1 MGTSSIFFSVASY
14 VASIALR
21 SHHICSVGK
30 CIPTTKIY
38 NIDTP
43 NSSSASWNAS
53 SNPARTESK
62 RQVYGQPGVVILDL
76 AVLPRGTQGTL
87 HLFWIWGHCQPAVEM
102 APWLV
107 FYYQGTTPKNVS
119 INRFIQTFLKRKLL
133 DYFVGGWRIL
143 VIHGGILV
151 VDALKS
157 FLGGGT
163 EDLQLLHHH
172 ESWLRRACWTARQL
186 KGFVPHSGH
195 DGARLCA
202 LISISLGSDDDSKSE
217 GFFQCR
223 SDWVNMCCME
233 LWT

>member
-1 MGTSSIFFSVASY
+1 MGTSSIFSVQRA
-14 VASIALR
+14 ALR

-76 AVLPRGTQGTL
+76 AVLQRDTQGTL

-107 FYYQGTTPKNVS
+107 FYYQGTTPKNVY
-119 INRFIQTFLKRKLL
+119 INRFFQTFLKRKLL

-143 VIHGGILV
+143 VLHGGILV

-157 FLGGGT
+157 FLGRGT
-163 EDLQLLHHH
+163 
-172 ESWLRRACWTARQL
+172 WGPAIAFITMNPGYAGRAELPDNL
-186 KGFVPHSGH
+186 KALFRTVAMMVPDYVPWFQYLWG
-195 DGARLCA
+195 R
-202 LISISLGSDDDSKSE
+202 DDDSKSE
-217 GFFQCR
+217 GFF
-223 SDWVNMCCME
+223 SV
-233 LWT
+233 